1 MADYADRM
9 LRDRDVRPGN
19 IAKHMVG
26 LFQGMPGAR
35 AFRRHLSEN
44 AFKPG
49 ATGQVIRD
57 AAALVPVLKAR
68 EAA

>member
-1 MADYADRM
+1 
-9 LRDRDVRPGN
+9 
-19 IAKHMVG
+19 MVG